1 MNRDTNRP
9 RGHRS
14 TKGDPRRR
22 SAEPPPLDRG
32 RTIHPSRR
40 FTPLLDRTIPPA
52 PRRWPWVVAGLL
64 LAAALVAAGALR

>member
-14 TKGDPRRR
+14 TKGEPRRR
-22 SAEPPPLDRG
+22 FAEPP
-32 RTIHPSRR
+32 
-40 FTPLLDRTIPPA
+40 LDRTIPPA

-64 LAAALVAAGALR
+64 LVVALVAAGAMR